1 MTALTSISALRLL
14 LELIRDREAENGAK
28 AVWLHP
34 PPVRYAVV
42 ASRGVWR
49 SLVARFVRD
58 EEVVGSNP
66 ATPTASKYVSAL
78 TVHLG
83 RGPFLYPGF
92 AVHTNGFRAA
102 RFARYARIAILASRR
117 ASTTLAAVTS
127 GRRAATTGPATAAVS
142 APSTFAR

>member
-1 MTALTSISALRLL
+1 
-14 LELIRDREAENGAK
+14 
-28 AVWLHP
+28 
-34 PPVRYAVV
+34 VRYAVV

-66 ATPTASKYVSAL
+66 ATPTASKYVRAL

-102 RFARYARIAILASRR
+102 RFARYARTAILASRR
-117 ASTTLAAVTS
+117 ASTTSAAVTS

-142 APSTFAR
+142 APSTFAG